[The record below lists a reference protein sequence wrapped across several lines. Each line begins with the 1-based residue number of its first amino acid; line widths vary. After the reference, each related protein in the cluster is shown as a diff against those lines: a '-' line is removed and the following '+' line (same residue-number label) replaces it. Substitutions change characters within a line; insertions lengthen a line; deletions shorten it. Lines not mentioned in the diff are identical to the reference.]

1 MPTLPE
7 ILNQIRFI
15 TYETALLGLFIT
27 AGAILITRDWR
38 FLILALLTQYILEGL
53 ILLRLVRPDIAVLNV
68 LIGAFICPILFLS
81 ARQVSAH
88 SFSLPT
94 FSGGQPGRKEKLLAA
109 WRRHLLSKTFISDMA
124 RTRRAAATG
133 AIFRIFIGL
142 IMMLVVTTFSK
153 TFPLPNLATSVTIAV
168 YWLVA
173 VGLTILIL
181 TEDPMK
187 SGHGLLTALSGFGLF
202 YATLESSLLLTG
214 LWGTVNLLIALAIG
228 YLTVVKG
235 TILEEDI

>member
-7 ILNQIRFI
+7 MLNQIRFI

-27 AGAILITRDWR
+27 AGAILIVRDWR

-53 ILLRLVRPDIAVLNV
+53 ILFRLVRPDIAVLNV

-81 ARQVSAH
+81 ARQVSAYT
-88 SFSLPT
+88 FSVST
-94 FSGGQPGRKEKLLAA
+94 FSGRRLDEKQKLLAR
-109 WRRHLLSKTFISDMA
+109 WWRHLFSKTLIRDM
-124 RTRRAAATG
+124 TRPRRSAATG
-133 AIFRIFIGL
+133 GIFRIFIGL
-142 IMMLVVTTFSK
+142 IMMLVVVTFSK
-153 TFPLPNLATSVTIAV
+153 TFPLPNLASSVTTAV
-168 YWLVA
+168 YWLVL

-181 TEDPMK
+181 TEDPLK
-187 SGHGLLTALSGFGLF
+187 AGHGLLTTLSGFGLF
-202 YATLESSLLLTG
+202 YATLENSLLLTG

-235 TILEEDI
+235 INLEEDI

>member
-1 MPTLPE
+1 
-7 ILNQIRFI
+7 
-15 TYETALLGLFIT
+15 
-27 AGAILITRDWR
+27 
-38 FLILALLTQYILEGL
+38 
-53 ILLRLVRPDIAVLNV
+53 
-68 LIGAFICPILFLS
+68 
-81 ARQVSAH
+81 
-88 SFSLPT
+88 
-94 FSGGQPGRKEKLLAA
+94 
-109 WRRHLLSKTFISDMA
+109 
-124 RTRRAAATG
+124 
-133 AIFRIFIGL
+133 
-142 IMMLVVTTFSK
+142 MMLVVTTFSK